1 MMNTKEISYKSKES
15 KTLPQGAKIL
25 KKRCDI
31 SIREI
36 ENGYIMR
43 KSYDI
48 KYSLNDNTDYFY
60 YTEETYYKTDPTAA
74 KEKMMLAD
82 LFK

>member
-1 MMNTKEISYKSKES
+1 MMENKAISYESKEN
-15 KTLPQGAKIL
+15 KTLPKGAKIV
-25 KKRCDI
+25 KKSCDV

-36 ENGYIMR
+36 ENGFLMR

-48 KYSLNDNTDYFY
+48 HYTLNEQSDYLY
-60 YTEETYYKTDPTAA
+60 YTKETYYKTDPTAP

-82 LFK
+82 LFN

>member
-1 MMNTKEISYKSKES
+1 MIETKEISYEDKEN
-15 KTLPQGAKIL
+15 KTLPKGAEIV

-36 ENGYIMR
+36 ENGFLMR

-48 KYSLNDNTDYFY
+48 KYTLDGQNDYLY
-60 YTEETYYKTDPTAA
+60 YTEETYYKADPTAP